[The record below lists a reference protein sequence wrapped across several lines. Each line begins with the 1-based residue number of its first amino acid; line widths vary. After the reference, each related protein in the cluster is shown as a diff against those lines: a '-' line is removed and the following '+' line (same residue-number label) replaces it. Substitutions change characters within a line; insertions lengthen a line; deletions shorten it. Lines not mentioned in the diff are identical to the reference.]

1 VTVTPVPEEPAFG
14 QTGMNPLLELAWRRD
29 PIWDAWNVTASSQTT
44 LHVGAYEDAWIMARP
59 ERSLLVLGPPRDTGK
74 TTAVLV
80 PTVLS
85 AFAPVVAAGTKDDVF
100 AATALTRALMGR
112 LGHFAP
118 DGTEP
123 TPAGARQVR
132 CSPVTSAADWDQ
144 AVTTAETMVSVAN
157 ATLGGHSSDGGF

>member
-1 VTVTPVPEEPAFG
+1 
-14 QTGMNPLLELAWRRD
+14 
-29 PIWDAWNVTASSQTT
+29 
-44 LHVGAYEDAWIMARP
+44 
-59 ERSLLVLGPPRDTGK
+59 
-74 TTAVLV
+74 
-80 PTVLS
+80 
-85 AFAPVVAAGTKDDVF
+85 VVAAGTKDDVF

-157 ATLGGHSSDGGF
+157 ATLGGHSSDGGFWSIQAGGLLAPAARRGHRRLGHAPGDALGDAQGPHRGQRDPR